1 MSTCGCRVYTLNF
14 LAIFS
19 FVFPTAEPLDK
30 NNDANTVHVKI
41 WLAYLLGSLA
51 LLFTHWEKWH
61 WPLRPHHLCT
71 LLEHWDSVT
80 TISIRNSAEI
90 IRANDSFMAWWELI
104 NVIQSV
110 INSFSLKKYCKE
122 FTGALANIL
131 WAIHILNR
139 AKKNIWFVRHNLK
152 RFEHVFQRHWLYSQW
167 HYVMTEAV
175 CHAVTSWGFPE
186 IEVHQDVWVVGTGHG
201 RPRIGFGP
209 YVRNRPGQT
218 QDRKLSWQL
227 PVKPKK

>member
-19 FVFPTAEPLDK
+19 FVFPTAEPSDK

-41 WLAYLLGSLA
+41 CFAYLLGSLA

-61 WPLRPHHLCT
+61 LPLRPHHLCT

-80 TISIRNSAEI
+80 TILIRNREEI
-90 IRANDSFMAWWELI
+90 IKVSDSFMAWWKLI

-110 INSFSLKKYCKE
+110 INSFSLTKYCKE

-131 WAIHILNR
+131 CAIHISIIYVERTFDLSTRIIRDLNMYFNVTDCTLSDTTSWQR
-139 AKKNIWFVRHNLK
+139 LSVTQSRH
-152 RFEHVFQRHWLYSQW
+152 EAFQR
-167 HYVMTEAV
+167 
-175 CHAVTSWGFPE
+175 
-186 IEVHQDVWVVGTGHG
+186 
-201 RPRIGFGP
+201 
-209 YVRNRPGQT
+209 
-218 QDRKLSWQL
+218 
-227 PVKPKK
+227 